1 MKTTMNRQKNILN
14 KYIKSIVF
22 LLFFTIS
29 VIGCGNISDGE
40 YAASVTLTG
49 GSGKATVE
57 SPCTVTAKKG
67 KLTARIV
74 WSSSNYDYMIVD
86 GKRYDK
92 VNTEGNSEFEIPI
105 VLDKKMDVQADTT
118 AMSKPHLIDYTLTF
132 SVSDSKDDSKSEDE
146 SAKETKVKLK
156 TETELEKPPVI
167 AGLTYESTDD
177 NNFAKC
183 YRIHRYSGGY
193 AVISIDDGRNYLIVP
208 DGKEIPKS
216 DDKNL
221 KILQK
226 PLDKIYLAASGA
238 MCQFDTIGATEN
250 IALSG
255 IERDD
260 WYIDSAVK
268 MMDEGKLKYGGKYS
282 APNYEMMVSDDIE
295 LAIEST
301 MILHS
306 PKVIEKLEQLEIPVF
321 IDKSSYEQDP
331 LGRCEWIKIYGL
343 LTGKEKEAEQA
354 FAEQIVKVTSLDD
367 IDFSG
372 KTVSFFSVNSEH
384 LIFTRGKDDYF
395 AKMVEKAG
403 GVYVAPPQT
412 GKEGNSS
419 YLSVSTEAYY
429 DYARDVDILIYNA
442 AIEDAPADLAELK
455 QTDVIF
461 NDMKAVK
468 NGDVWYTDKSLYQ
481 FANKTGDI
489 ISDLGGVLSGKS
501 DDTGFFHKLR

>member
-1 MKTTMNRQKNILN
+1 MNRQKNILN

-49 GSGKATVE
+49 GSGKATIE
-57 SPCTVTAKKG
+57 SPCTVTARKG

-86 GKRYDK
+86 GQRYDK
-92 VNTEGNSEFEIPI
+92 VNTEGNSEFEIPVI
-105 VLDKKMDVQADTT
+105 LDKAMDVQADTT
-118 AMSKPHLIDYTLTF
+118 AMSKPYLIDYTLTF
-132 SVSDSKDDSKSEDE
+132 SVSDSKDDSNIEEE
-146 SAKETKVKLK
+146 SARETKVKLK
-156 TETELEKPPVI
+156 TESELEKPPVI

-183 YRIHRYSGGY
+183 YRIHRYSDGY

-403 GVYVAPPQT
+403 GVYVDPPQT

-489 ISDLGGVLSGKS
+489 ISDLGGVFSGKS

>member
-1 MKTTMNRQKNILN
+1 MKTTMNRQKNILS
-14 KYIKSIVF
+14 KYIKSIMF

-29 VIGCGNISDGE
+29 VIGCGSISDGE

-49 GSGKATVE
+49 GSGRASIE
-57 SPCTVTAKKG
+57 SPCTVTAKNG

-74 WSSSNYDYMIVD
+74 WSSPNYDYMIVD

-92 VNTEGNSEFEIPI
+92 VNTEGNSEFEIPV

-118 AMSKPHLIDYTLTF
+118 AMSKPYLIDYTLTF
-132 SVSDSKDDSKSEDE
+132 STSNAGDPGEAEEKAEISE
-146 SAKETKVKLK
+146 KFK
-156 TETELEKPPVI
+156 TESELENPPVI
-167 AGLTYESTDD
+167 AGLTYESTDETK
-177 NNFAKC
+177 FAGC

-193 AVISIDDGRNYLIVP
+193 AVICVNDGRNYLIVP
-208 DGKEIPKS
+208 DGKEIPKTE
-216 DDKNL
+216 DM
-221 KILQK
+221 KILQQ

-238 MCQFDTIGATEN
+238 MCQFDTIGAVGN

-255 IERDD
+255 IEKDS
-260 WYIDSAVK
+260 WYIDSAK
-268 MMDEGKLKYGGKYS
+268 KLMEEETLKYGGKYS
-282 APNYEMMVSDDIE
+282 APNYEMMVSDDID

-321 IDKSSYEQDP
+321 IDRSSYEQDP
-331 LGRCEWIKIYGL
+331 VGRCEWIKIYGL

-354 FAEQIVKVTSLDD
+354 FSEQLEKVTSLND

-372 KTVSFFSVNSEH
+372 KKVSFFSINSEH
-384 LIFTRGKDDYF
+384 LIYTRGKDDYF

-403 GVYVAPPQT
+403 GVYVAPPENN
-412 GKEGNSS
+412 KDGNSS

-442 AIEDAPADLAELK
+442 AIEDAPKDLEELK
-455 QTDVIF
+455 KSDVIF
-461 NDMKAVK
+461 GDMKAVK
-468 NGDVWYTDKSLYQ
+468 SGDVWYTDKSLYQ

-489 ISDLGGVLSGKS
+489 ISDLSKVLSEKS